1 MARQQNSLA
10 NVQRSV
16 SFITESH
23 LIRRIGWLR
32 ASVLGANDG
41 ILSTASIV
49 SGMAAGGAS
58 HNAIMLAGLASL
70 VAGATAMATGEYV
83 SVSSQTD
90 TENADL
96 AREKQELEKK
106 PAYEMEEL
114 AQIYVKRGVTLP
126 VARTVAEQLMAHD
139 ALSAHAHDEL
149 GISEITTAKPI
160 QAALS
165 SAASFSVGALLP
177 LIVTFAVPSSMI
189 LVAVIV
195 STMMSLAA
203 LGIVGAKAGGAHAL
217 RPTIRVLFWGALSLG
232 LTTLVGI
239 LFGITS

>member
-1 MARQQNSLA
+1 MYAVEN
-10 NVQRSV
+10 
-16 SFITESH
+16 H
-23 LIRRIGWLR
+23 LISRIGWLR
-32 ASVLGANDG
+32 ASVLGAYDG

-58 HNAIMLAGLASL
+58 HAAIMLAGLASL

-96 AREKQELEKK
+96 AREQQELETN
-106 PAYEMEEL
+106 PAFELEEL
-114 AQIYVKRGVTLP
+114 AQIYVTRGVSLP
-126 VARTVAEQLMAHD
+126 VARAVAEQLMAHD

-149 GISEITTAKPI
+149 GISEITTAKPM

-165 SAASFSVGALLP
+165 SAASFSVGAFLP
-177 LIVTFAVPSSMI
+177 LIVAIAVPSSMI
-189 LVAVIV
+189 VIAVII
-195 STMMSLAA
+195 STMISLAA
-203 LGIVGAKAGGAHAL
+203 LGVVGAKAGGAHAL
-217 RPTIRVLFWGALSLG
+217 KPTIRVLFWGALSLG

-239 LFGITS
+239 LFGIIS